1 MQFGIQ
7 MSTKIEQN
15 ISIWIET
22 QGKVHVYTSVQT
34 PQSSLNATKKKTV
47 CVSVCVMCLFQSQSS
62 ED

>member
-47 CVSVCVMCLFQSQSS
+47 CVSVCV
-62 ED
+62 